1 MLPCCPFSFT
11 AKFQRRQAQL
21 SVFRDY
27 LNFIREVGQLAG
39 FRVAE
44 DRMRIPSTKRV
55 CFVGRPAT
63 TSEDGEGYV
72 ERTQRLLAYL
82 HASQPDVIA
91 TTATTLSKEFKPR
104 ERLERV
110 RNCTQLDRALVRG
123 IVSQVVDMCLAAAD
137 ERRQVV
143 VAASGNST
151 WNAGGSLALDVV
163 AARLAQSGWDLSRL
177 KAECGGLQT
186 LLRNHHAV
194 FTVRGGAVRLRVPGE
209 DAATAAAGRRTA
221 PKQRANAAAVSRLKT
236 KACWHFVH
244 HPDGCPL
251 TSETCSWLH
260 VTDVET

>member
-1 MLPCCPFSFT
+1 
-11 AKFQRRQAQL
+11 
-21 SVFRDY
+21 
-27 LNFIREVGQLAG
+27 
-39 FRVAE
+39 
-44 DRMRIPSTKRV
+44 V

-63 TSEDGEGYV
+63 TSEDEQGYV
-72 ERTQRLLAYL
+72 ERTQRLLTYL
-82 HASQPDVIA
+82 ASQPDVKLTAA
-91 TTATTLSKEFKPR
+91 TLTKEFKPR
-104 ERLERV
+104 ERVERV

-123 IVSQVVDMCLAAAD
+123 IVSQVVGMCLAAAD

-209 DAATAAAGRRTA
+209 DAAAAAGRRTA

-260 VTDVET
+260 MKDVES